1 MERFLS
7 APVTDAQ
14 YQRDALLVGPA
25 RSTANGPQTA
35 APGKFPANFWFFPRL
50 FFRMARRASHK
61 SRQFLFS
68 LCIFLVLS
76 EFGPRLAG
84 QSR

>member
-1 MERFLS
+1 MGGHRPGAGRGL
-7 APVTDAQ
+7 
-14 YQRDALLVGPA
+14 G
-25 RSTANGPQTA
+25 RSTSRPSRTA
-35 APGKFPANFWFFPRL
+35 GRGLLRRVNSRQISGFFPPL

>member
-1 MERFLS
+1 MECFPS
-7 APVTDAQ
+7 Q
-14 YQRDALLVGPA
+14 SYSGPRA
-25 RSTANGPQTA
+25 A
-35 APGKFPANFWFFPRL
+35 APGKFPANFWFFPLL

>member
-1 MERFLS
+1 MGGHRPGAGRGLGRS
-7 APVTDAQ
+7 ASRTGRTAG
-14 YQRDALLVGPA
+14 RGLLRRVNS
-25 RSTANGPQTA
+25 RQISD
-35 APGKFPANFWFFPRL
+35 FFPPL

>member
-1 MERFLS
+1 MGGHRPGAGRGLGRS
-7 APVTDAQ
+7 ASQ
-14 YQRDALLVGPA
+14 SYSGP
-25 RSTANGPQTA
+25 RTA
-35 APGKFPANFWFFPRL
+35 APGKFPANFWFFPPL